1 MPMTLTQRLQPLAA
15 PILWLHRRLLPQD
28 SFVGWTP
35 YLWLVWVGFFFI
47 PWGLQ
52 PINVTTKIATAVAL
66 AVFLLL
72 YFRYYWAR
80 GAERWWIIGIIAA
93 LGCAL
98 TPFNGAGGGLLIYAG
113 AFAGYTFRPRLAVAT
128 LAALTVA
135 AIGEYIALGFPLF
148 QWIWAPVVI
157 VMIGFANLWSAEQK
171 RQHYALRRSQDEVKR
186 LAATAERERIG
197 RDLHDLLGHTLTLI
211 TVKAELAAKLA
222 DRDMIGA
229 AREIREVERVSREAL
244 QQVREAVGGYRKGGF
259 TGELANARAALT
271 AADIGLTEKTDSY
284 VLSDVQDSLL
294 AMVLREA
301 VTNIVRHSGAGH
313 CRIELEGRDRDI
325 RLLVEDDGR
334 GGEVHEG
341 NGLKGMRERLRE
353 VSGRLDIASGRE
365 GTRLA
370 ILVPANGQKASNE
383 NPTLSAQSA

>member
-1 MPMTLTQRLQPLAA
+1 MTLTQRLQPLTA
-15 PILWLHRRLLPQD
+15 PFLWLHRRLLPQD
-28 SFVGWTP
+28 SIVGWTP

-47 PWGLQ
+47 PWSLQ
-52 PINVTTKIATAVAL
+52 LTGAATKIATAVAL
-66 AVFLLL
+66 AVFLPL

-80 GAERWWIIGIIAA
+80 GAERWWIIGVIAA

-98 TPFNGAGGGLLIYAG
+98 TPFNGSGGALLIYAG
-113 AFAGYTFRPRLAVAT
+113 AFAGYSFRPRLAVAV
-128 LAALTVA
+128 LAALAIA
-135 AIGEYIALGFPLF
+135 AIGEYAALGFPLF

-157 VMIGFANLWSAEQK
+157 VMIGLANLWGAERH

-222 DRDMIGA
+222 ERDMIGA
-229 AREIREVERVSREAL
+229 AREIREVERISREAL
-244 QQVREAVGGYRKGGF
+244 QQVREAVGGYRKDGF

-271 AADIGLTEKTDSY
+271 AADIGLTEKTDPR
-284 VLSDVQDSLL
+284 VLSEVQDSLL

-301 VTNIVRHSGAGH
+301 VTNVVRHSGAKH
-313 CRIELEGRDRDI
+313 CRIELEGRDHDI

-341 NGLKGMRERLRE
+341 NGLKGMRERLRA

-370 ILVPANGQKASNE
+370 ILVPLNEQEASDE
-383 NPTLSAQSA
+383 SPALSARSA